1 MIVIRKFC
9 EVIGHQ
15 YMFCESLNSCWCR
28 KMHIFHNLLW
38 EACWLVGFG
47 YFTFLYVDFLH
58 FLKFLLSLQSLC
70 LKNDKCSTFHLFSI
84 FLTLSYFLLS
94 FLSLFLLFFLSSW
107 EKKGRNIRKIN
118 KMDYIIQIEQHEL
131 FLKFWLTPRIYSYL
145 SKHKY
150 VTKKSFK
157 H

>member
-84 FLTLSYFLLS
+84 FLTLSQKDSVLKT
-94 FLSLFLLFFLSSW
+94 SLMVQWLRFCTTNAGGIGSISNL
-107 EKKGRNIRKIN
+107 GTKIPHA
-118 KMDYIIQIEQHEL
+118 M
-131 FLKFWLTPRIYSYL
+131 
-145 SKHKY
+145 SKVWPKRLR
-150 VTKKSFK
+150 VWIC
-157 H
+157 